1 MPNDTANMSSSNNST
16 PSPDSRESTVAMPI
30 LSGSNEVTAQA
41 SAQASGV
48 ASNAFGI
55 RDNQGVVP
63 LSLPPEG
70 TFESWEAV
78 KKAANAHA
86 GLAGYAIVEGR
97 GGRRDPDK
105 KFRWKKFLIC
115 KHGDSH
121 CREKIPLNEELRK
134 RKNRMS
140 KKTGCEVKLRV
151 QERPDGSWTLHH
163 MEKYMI
169 HNHGFNDISSYHE
182 HRKLTEE
189 QALVVEADY
198 TAGVQPNRIKGS
210 LKASNPD
217 THVITRDIYN
227 HVARLKRD
235 SLKGKRPNEALI
247 EKLTEQKEN
256 GVIFF
261 EYALSEEGR
270 IEKMFMADMR

>member
-1 MPNDTANMSSSNNST
+1 MPNNTADMSSSNNST
-16 PSPDSRESTVAMPI
+16 PSPDGRESAVVIPI
-30 LSGSNEVTAQA
+30 TPGSHAAAQA

-48 ASNAFGI
+48 ASNAFAV
-55 RDNQGVVP
+55 RDNQGIVP

-70 TFESWEAV
+70 TFESWEAA
-78 KKAANAHA
+78 KEAANRHA
-86 GLAGYAIVEGR
+86 GLAGYAVVEGR

-105 KFRWKKFLIC
+105 KFRWKRFLIC

-121 CREKIPLNEELRK
+121 CHDKIPLNEEQRK

-140 KKTGCEVKLRV
+140 KKTSCQVKLKV

-163 MEKYMI
+163 MEGHMT
-169 HNHGFNDISSYHE
+169 HNHDFNDITSYHE
-182 HRKLTEE
+182 HRKLTEG
-189 QALVVEADY
+189 QVLVVDADY
-198 TAGVQPNRIKGS
+198 TAGIQPNRIKRS
-210 LKASNPD
+210 LKAANPGI
-217 THVITRDIYN
+217 HVITRDIYN

-235 SLKGKRPNEALI
+235 SLKGKRPNDALI
-247 EKLTEQKEN
+247 EKLTKQKEE
-256 GVIFF
+256 GAIFF